1 MAKQTVGLYTL
12 GCKVS
17 QYETEAIAEEFLR
30 QGFAVAPFDTVCDVY
45 VINTCTVTAESDRK
59 SRQIIRRAQKTN
71 PRAKILV
78 TGCYAQTS
86 PDEVAGIAG
95 VAYVCGNDGKMKLP
109 ARARALL
116 DGAPPSVEVVP
127 LEGLPFEP
135 MHIEHAPRT
144 RAYVKIEDG
153 CECRCTYCAIPAAR
167 GPVRSKEPKEVLA
180 EVKALV
186 ASGVTEIVLTGIET
200 ASYGRDFVNF
210 DLLDL
215 LELLDRE
222 SGARRIRL
230 GSMTPEWFRPER
242 IARLCLLPSVT
253 PHFHLSVQSGADA
266 VLRNMRR
273 RYNRAQALAAIH
285 GLRAAYP
292 TLELTADFIVG
303 FPDESDADF
312 ADTLAFASEAEFLSM
327 HVFAYSKRKGTPAA
341 GMKGQVAES
350 VKKARSE
357 QLISL
362 GKALTEKRLQGVLA
376 RGTLLS
382 VLMETEEN
390 GVFHGHTDSFLEVCA
405 PSAEKLGGR
414 LVTVRPTRYADGR
427 LYGEIVN

>member
-1 MAKQTVGLYTL
+1 MAKKTVGLYTL

-59 SRQIIRRAQKTN
+59 SRQMIRRAQKTN
-71 PRAKILV
+71 PQAPILV

-86 PDEVAGIAG
+86 PDEVAAIAG
-95 VAYVCGNDGKMKLP
+95 VSYVCGNDGKMKLP
-109 ARARALL
+109 ARAKALL
-116 DGAPPSVEVVP
+116 DGAQPSVEVVP

-135 MHIEHAPRT
+135 MKIERAPRT
-144 RAYVKIEDG
+144 RAYVKIDDG

-167 GPVRSKEPKEVLA
+167 GPVRSKPPQAVLS
-180 EVKALV
+180 EIKDLV
-186 ASGVTEIVLTGIET
+186 ASGVAEIVLTGIET
-200 ASYGRDFVNF
+200 ASYGSDFVNF

-222 SGARRIRL
+222 SGAARIRL

-242 IARLCLLPSVT
+242 IARLCRLPSVT
-253 PHFHLSVQSGADA
+253 PHFHLSIQSGADA

-273 RYNRAQALAAIH
+273 RYNRTQALNAIH
-285 GLRAAYP
+285 GLRAAFP

-303 FPDESDADF
+303 FPMESDEDF

-341 GMKGQVAES
+341 QMKGQVEES
-350 VKKARSE
+350 VKRQRSE
-357 QLISL
+357 RLISL
-362 GKALTEKRLQGVLA
+362 GKTLTEERLKKVLA
-376 RGTLLS
+376 RNATLS
-382 VLMETEEN
+382 VLMETKEN
-390 GVFHGHTDSFLEVCA
+390 GLFHGHTESFLEVSA
-405 PSAEKLGGR
+405 PTDKDLGGK
-414 LVTVRPTRYADGR
+414 LVTVRPTHFADGR